1 MTSTVEIF
9 RYVEGHPEL
18 LIGKTRHQTYGR
30 YYLFGI
36 LRDRGITYAKIGRL
50 FGKNHSTV
58 IHGTRIH
65 DNFTE
70 MGDQLY
76 RELTSQLRAQF
87 EPQTEPPNLVN
98 DVLNCKG
105 LRGLGIIQARLR
117 GGYYAPVSD
126 RVSLPGLYS

>member
-1 MTSTVEIF
+1 MASTVEIF
-9 RYVEGHPEL
+9 RYVERHPEL
-18 LIGKTRHQTYGR
+18 LIGKTRYQTYHR

-76 RELTSQLRAQF
+76 RELTGQLRAQF
-87 EPQTEPPNLVN
+87 EPQAQQIDLVQDILKCN
-98 DVLNCKG
+98 SM
-105 LRGLGIIQARLR
+105 RGLNLIQARVR
-117 GGYYAPVSD
+117 GGYYDAISQQK
-126 RVSLPGLYS
+126 SLTVL